1 MLVLALLFPV
11 GLMIFDPTLMFER
24 GWEQYVGTGIYFW
37 AVVTLGRELV
47 RIWRNEQAFEDA
59 PLLLKRVNA
68 AMARGSSRDGS
79 SLTSVI
85 ADDDS
90 RILPL
95 RVRQLTSFLKESR
108 SPSVTQ
114 LMEVN
119 REGSGLDQEQM
130 AGRFTLTRYILYL
143 LPVIGF
149 IGTVEGI
156 SKALM
161 NISKVLPMVKN
172 LDGFLTNL
180 TSVTAALQ
188 IAFDS
193 TLLALFLSAA
203 LMLVQTLVFRRSEDL
218 LARVDRWVV
227 EHVLPHVGTDNPLA
241 EQLIEAIGPQLD
253 EMGNKLARVL
263 EPAVRLSHE
272 QTDKLGESLREPIG
286 QFAREMERLP
296 EALDLLQA
304 GCRHD
309 RAHRSRPGGDRLG
322 ERVAAARGGRARS
335 NRDAARSDALV
346 ARRARGNQAR
356 AGAGRGVD
364 RHAGRFVVGGLRA
377 VEPRHAG
384 TVGAELDQPQGCPGN
399 VEREHGTGQFALSK
413 HRQEALRRT
422 DTNPASHRPES
433 DPGGLTDLECLKR
446 EWEVCMRRSRRGG
459 GSSSEFGSSGEDS
472 FVAVVVTKLTGALLF
487 ILLLTMVIMALLPK
501 AVDLEN

>member
-1 MLVLALLFPV
+1 
-11 GLMIFDPTLMFER
+11 MIFDPTLMFER

-47 RIWRNEQAFEDA
+47 RIWRNDQAFEEA

-68 AMARGSSRDGS
+68 ALARGGSGEVS
-79 SLTSVI
+79 SLTGLS
-85 ADDDS
+85 ADADS

-95 RVRQLTSFLKESR
+95 RVRQLTSFLRESR

-156 SKALM
+156 SRALM

-203 LMLVQTLVFRRSEDL
+203 LMLVQTLVFRRSEDI

-241 EQLIEAIGPQLD
+241 EQLTAAIGKQLD
-253 EMGNKLARVL
+253 ELGNKLARVL
-263 EPAVRLSHE
+263 EPAIQALNE
-272 QTDKLGESLREPIG
+272 QTDKLGESLRVPIG

-296 EALDLLQA
+296 DALNSFKQGADTIGRIGADLEAIGSASESLRRGVAALDQIETLLGQMPSSHA
-304 GCRHD
+304 E
-309 RAHRSRPGGDRLG
+309 LG
-322 ERVAAARGGRARS
+322 EIKRG
-335 NRDAARSDALV
+335 LE
-346 ARRARGNQAR
+346 R
-356 AGAGRGVD
+356 AGASIDTLAGSWSAAYERSSRATQEQLARSLTSLKDALEMLNVSMEQGNSLYRTIVKKLFD
-364 RHAGRFVVGGLRA
+364 ERH
-377 VEPRHAG
+377 EP
-384 TVGAELDQPQGCPGN
+384 GA
-399 VEREHGTGQFALSK
+399 
-413 HRQEALRRT
+413 
-422 DTNPASHRPES
+422 HRPES
-433 DPGGLTDLECLKR
+433 IK
-446 EWEVCMRRSRRGG
+446 
-459 GSSSEFGSSGEDS
+459 
-472 FVAVVVTKLTGALLF
+472 VA
-487 ILLLTMVIMALLPK
+487 
-501 AVDLEN
+501 

>member
-1 MLVLALLFPV
+1 MAKSAQGMHWTGYAGTATMLVLALLFPV

-68 AMARGSSRDGS
+68 ALARGGSVEGS
-79 SLTSVI
+79 SPTSVI

-95 RVRQLTSFLKESR
+95 RVRQLTSFLRESR

-130 AGRFTLTRYILYL
+130 VGRFTLTRYILYL

-156 SKALM
+156 SRALM

-203 LMLVQTLVFRRSEDL
+203 LMLVQTLVFRRSEDI
-218 LARVDRWVV
+218 LARVDRWIV
-227 EHVLPHVGTDNPLA
+227 EHVLPHVGSDNPLA
-241 EQLIEAIGPQLD
+241 EQLTAAIGKQLD
-253 EMGNKLARVL
+253 ELGNKLTRVL
-263 EPAVRLSHE
+263 EPAVQALHE
-272 QTDKLGESLREPIG
+272 QTDKLGESLRVPIG

-296 EALDLLQA
+296 DALISFKQGADTIGRIGADLEAIGSASESLRR
-304 GCRHD
+304 G
-309 RAHRSRPGGDRLG
+309 
-322 ERVAAARGGRARS
+322 VAALSRIETLLGQMPSSHAELEEIKRG
-335 NRDAARSDALV
+335 LE
-346 ARRARGNQAR
+346 R
-356 AGAGRGVD
+356 AGASIDTLAGSWSAAYERSSRATQEQLARSLTSLKDALEMLNVSMEQGNSLYRTIVKKLFD
-364 RHAGRFVVGGLRA
+364 ERHDGGA
-377 VEPRHAG
+377 
-384 TVGAELDQPQGCPGN
+384 
-399 VEREHGTGQFALSK
+399 
-413 HRQEALRRT
+413 
-422 DTNPASHRPES
+422 HRPES
-433 DPGGLTDLECLKR
+433 IK
-446 EWEVCMRRSRRGG
+446 
-459 GSSSEFGSSGEDS
+459 
-472 FVAVVVTKLTGALLF
+472 VA
-487 ILLLTMVIMALLPK
+487 
-501 AVDLEN
+501 